1 MEKAIKFERLR
12 QPYLKIDNKK
22 QLIEKLS
29 KISEKVSKENNIPF
43 SAFDE
48 IFKNPN
54 NVAQLFTLLRFG
66 REQNINTSIKE
77 TSLKADNQT
86 EQKEPEKKTRLKM

>member
-1 MEKAIKFERLR
+1 MNTLEKAIKFERLK

-22 QLIEKLS
+22 QLIDRLS

-54 NVAQLFTLLRFG
+54 SVAQLFTLLRFG
-66 REQNINTSIKE
+66 NEQNRN
-77 TSLKADNQT
+77 TSLKTDNQT
-86 EQKEPEKKTRLKM
+86 GQKEAEKRRGLRRS